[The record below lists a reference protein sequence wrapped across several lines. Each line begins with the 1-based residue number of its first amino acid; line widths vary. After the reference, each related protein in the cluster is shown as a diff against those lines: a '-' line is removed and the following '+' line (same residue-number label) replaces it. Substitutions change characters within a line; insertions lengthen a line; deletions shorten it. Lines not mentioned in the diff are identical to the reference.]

1 MLKIYARFYVQWH
14 GTKYFF
20 NRCID
25 ILFTQLVAMAAARAI
40 SFTVCV
46 WWKQQSGPV
55 GFAVERLLVCLLLLV
70 GVALYLVAF
79 LQPSAL
85 SWASSLTWGRR
96 SVSDCFMYA
105 LSPMQHS
112 ASAGLTL
119 KVIPFSSFSHID
131 WKLRAKKFGMQEGPG
146 ASVMSAYVELVFDNT
161 DRRLPVSTITAPR
174 KESIDLIKLL
184 CASLCYAS
192 VYNRIK
198 ICSHIALVTF
208 LADHS

>member
-1 MLKIYARFYVQWH
+1 MDLLAERVFYRLCWRYTLDFTYNGMERNIFLIVALIYFSRSWSQWQRQEQFLLRYVYAESS
-14 GTKYFF
+14 K
-20 NRCID
+20 
-25 ILFTQLVAMAAARAI
+25 AAL
-40 SFTVCV
+40 SV
-46 WWKQQSGPV
+46 
-55 GFAVERLLVCLLLLV
+55 FAVERLLVYLLFLV
-70 GVALYLVAF
+70 GVALNLLAF

-105 LSPMQHS
+105 PSPMQHS

-131 WKLRAKKFGMQEGPG
+131 WKLRAKQFGMQEGPG

-184 CASLCYAS
+184 CASHLLCIGLQS
-192 VYNRIK
+192 
-198 ICSHIALVTF
+198 
-208 LADHS
+208 D